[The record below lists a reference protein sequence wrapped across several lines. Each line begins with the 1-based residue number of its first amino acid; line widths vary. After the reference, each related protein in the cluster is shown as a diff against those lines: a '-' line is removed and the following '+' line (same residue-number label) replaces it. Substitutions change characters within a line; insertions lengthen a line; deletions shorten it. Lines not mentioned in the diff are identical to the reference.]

1 MIYGKVNYLSFFG
14 KNMDKL
20 DNIKIKG
27 ILKKNGQYHSTKLI
41 DSYIDKNGIQ
51 KKSNYQL
58 EKERKMFKSFFEKL
72 FNYSDKDK
80 EAKDKYFSKIKGYK
94 NYEEEKYIK
103 EKRKKRFQ
111 EIVSLKR
118 KKELMERNKL
128 FSNYNSNNNSDIPR
142 LKKKEY
148 LSDRNITSKLNN
160 SNSSYLQMSSLPSID
175 KFNIN
180 LNKKFSS
187 LPINKTNR
195 ISNISSAYTN
205 NNNRTKNKKNILSAR
220 NNNQMHLFHTK
231 LQKKKLK
238 ILFNNKNKYLQITD
252 KYSKIKINNNTNN
265 ISKIL
270 SNEVKCIT
278 PIKKKINK
286 NILIS
291 NSNINININPDN
303 QKKVKRCSS
312 SLMIK
317 RYKNM
322 SLNDSEN
329 IKKAPIKLSK
339 YHKKWDEQK
348 GILFDKIVG
357 RNDNSEKKFK
367 EIGGIKNYFPNYNSI
382 FIDNSKSFVNYGK
395 NKDVMLKNLKIDTT
409 RKLISNWHNLIN
421 SPSNSYI
428 VMDIIIKE
436 KQKKKEA
443 KINKLKQKFGQYYE
457 IINKMKK

>member
-187 LPINKTNR
+187 LPINKTN
-195 ISNISSAYTN
+195 S
-205 NNNRTKNKKNILSAR
+205 LSAR

-329 IKKAPIKLSK
+329 IKKAPISFILS
-339 YHKKWDEQK
+339 
-348 GILFDKIVG
+348 L
-357 RNDNSEKKFK
+357 R
-367 EIGGIKNYFPNYNSI
+367 P
-382 FIDNSKSFVNYGK
+382 
-395 NKDVMLKNLKIDTT
+395 
-409 RKLISNWHNLIN
+409 
-421 SPSNSYI
+421 
-428 VMDIIIKE
+428 IIIPL
-436 KQKKKEA
+436 
-443 KINKLKQKFGQYYE
+443 ILGYE
-457 IINKMKK
+457 